1 MSLLLSHV
9 GFRLCLRPL
18 GPGSPSQPSHHKWAF
33 ILCIA
38 SALVWSG
45 CVSNT
50 MITSSPTGAHVT
62 MDKTK
67 RIGQTP
73 ILLQEQAWVWTKH
86 ELRFSHEGYRA
97 EVIEVSA
104 RARPEMLFLSC
115 FGVVTCCYWPLA
127 LLGKTPGKLH
137 IKLTPDYSVDPFDG
151 VKRTSLDDH
160 PRINFE

>member
-1 MSLLLSHV
+1 M
-9 GFRLCLRPL
+9 
-18 GPGSPSQPSHHKWAF
+18 GPTTRSSWCQ
-33 ILCIA
+33 
-38 SALVWSG
+38 VWLWVTLITMSG

-50 MITSSPTGAHVT
+50 MITSTPTGAHVT
-62 MDKTK
+62 LDKTK

-97 EVIEVSA
+97 EVIEVGA
-104 RARPEMLFLSC
+104 RMRPEMIFLTC
-115 FGVVTCCYWPLA
+115 FGSVTCCYWPLA
-127 LLGKTPGKLH
+127 LLGKTPSKLH

-151 VKRTSLDDH
+151 VKRTSLDDN

>member
-1 MSLLLSHV
+1 MCPLLSHV
-9 GFRLCLRPL
+9 WFKVFVIFAVL
-18 GPGSPSQPSHHKWAF
+18 GMG
-33 ILCIA
+33 
-38 SALVWSG
+38 SG

-50 MITSSPTGAHVT
+50 MITSSPSGAHVT
-62 MDKTK
+62 LDKTK

-73 ILLQEQAWVWTKH
+73 ILLREQAWVWTKH

-104 RARPEMLFLSC
+104 RARPEMIFLTC
-115 FGVVTCCYWPLA
+115 FGSVTCCYWPLA
-127 LLGKTPGKLH
+127 LLGKTPSKLH

-151 VKRTSLDDH
+151 VKRTSLDDN